1 MKVSHDPE
9 TDMLYIE
16 FEDRPSLESFELCD
30 GIVVDLDADEHVVGI
45 EIEDASQKVDIE
57 RLRAV
62 LEPEPA
68 VRPAWRAD
76 AARPPHPRPLPQG
89 ARGPEGRPA

>member
-1 MKVSHDPE
+1 MKGRHDPE

-16 FEDRPSLESFELCD
+16 FEERPSLESFELLD

-45 EIEDASQKVDIE
+45 EIDRASRRIDIE
-57 RLRAV
+57 KLRAA

-68 VRPAWRAD
+68 ARPA
-76 AARPPHPRPLPQG
+76 
-89 ARGPEGRPA
+89 

>member
-9 TDMLYIE
+9 TDMVYIE

-45 EIEDASQKVDIE
+45 EIEWASKKFDIE
-57 RLRAV
+57 ELRAA
-62 LEPEPA
+62 LERAPA
-68 VRPAWRAD
+68 AGPA
-76 AARPPHPRPLPQG
+76 
-89 ARGPEGRPA
+89 

>member
-45 EIEDASQKVDIE
+45 EIEWASKKFDVEQ
-57 RLRAV
+57 LRAA
-62 LEPEPA
+62 LERGARRSSRLTRARATLA
-68 VRPAWRAD
+68 VR
-76 AARPPHPRPLPQG
+76 
-89 ARGPEGRPA
+89 

>member
-16 FEDRPSLESFELCD
+16 FEDRPSLESFELFD

-45 EIEDASQKVDIE
+45 EIEDASQKLDVE
-57 RLRAV
+57 QLRAA
-62 LEPEPA
+62 LESKRVP
-68 VRPAWRAD
+68 RPA
-76 AARPPHPRPLPQG
+76 
-89 ARGPEGRPA
+89 

>member
-1 MKVSHDPE
+1 MKLSHDAE

-45 EIEDASQKVDIE
+45 EIEWASRKLDVE

-62 LEPEPA
+62 LEPEA
-68 VRPAWRAD
+68 
-76 AARPPHPRPLPQG
+76 AARP
-89 ARGPEGRPA
+89 A

>member
-16 FEDRPSLESFELCD
+16 FEDRPSLESFELWD

-45 EIEDASQKVDIE
+45 EVEWASQKLDIE

-68 VRPAWRAD
+68 ARPA
-76 AARPPHPRPLPQG
+76 
-89 ARGPEGRPA
+89 

>member
-1 MKVSHDPE
+1 MKVSHDAE

-45 EIEDASQKVDIE
+45 EIEWASQKLDIE

-62 LEPEPA
+62 LGPEPA
-68 VRPAWRAD
+68 ATAESL
-76 AARPPHPRPLPQG
+76 AG
-89 ARGPEGRPA
+89 SGS

>member
-9 TDMLYIE
+9 TDMLYIG

-30 GIVVDLDADEHVVGI
+30 GIVVDLDAEEHVVGI
-45 EIEDASQKVDIE
+45 EIEWASQKLDVE

-62 LEPEPA
+62 LEPE
-68 VRPAWRAD
+68 
-76 AARPPHPRPLPQG
+76 AAATAESLAG
-89 ARGPEGRPA
+89 SGS

>member
-45 EIEDASQKVDIE
+45 EIEDASQKLDIE

-62 LEPEPA
+62 LEPEA
-68 VRPAWRAD
+68 
-76 AARPPHPRPLPQG
+76 AARP
-89 ARGPEGRPA
+89 A

>member
-1 MKVSHDPE
+1 MRLGHDPE

-45 EIEDASQKVDIE
+45 EIEWASQKLDVE

-62 LEPEPA
+62 LE
-68 VRPAWRAD
+68 
-76 AARPPHPRPLPQG
+76 
-89 ARGPEGRPA
+89 RGPAATAESLAGSGS